1 MAAPQGPCPLPGG
14 ARLTGI
20 ESRDE
25 APPAA
30 WSCGMEGGGEERK
43 PCLAE
48 RSLRAAKQDE
58 GASEPD
64 VDTCC
69 LCGNMRCRLAAGAE
83 PCASRNAANT
93 SPDSKASTF
102 FH

>member
-1 MAAPQGPCPLPGG
+1 MAAPQGR
-14 ARLTGI
+14 ARCRAERG
-20 ESRDE
+20 SRASRAE
-25 APPAA
+25 MTPPRMVMRH
-30 WSCGMEGGGEERK
+30 GRGGGEERK

-58 GASEPD
+58 GASESD

>member
-20 ESRDE
+20 ENRDD
-25 APPAA
+25 APPPHGHAA
-30 WSCGMEGGGEERK
+30 WRGGEERK